1 MKPGLLLFLLLLLSC
16 PLYAVVKP
24 AEIPIMI
31 EEGPRVIHKKFSII
45 ERFKLLKKTRK
56 LKTVGISAKQKRQAR
71 LSLVLGLTSFAFLF
85 MPFAMFVAFPLAL
98 GGLIFGIKSVNG
110 NSNAQGI
117 IGIVASSVA
126 LSIFLIV
133 GIVWLSIALAGL

>member
-1 MKPGLLLFLLLLLSC
+1 MKPGLLLFLMILLSC
-16 PLYAVVKP
+16 PLYAVVRP
-24 AEIPIMI
+24 AEFPLLIA
-31 EEGPRVIHKKFSII
+31 EGPRVIHKKLSII

-56 LKTVGISAKQKRQAR
+56 LKASGITAKQKRQAR
-71 LSLVLGLTSFAFLF
+71 LSLILGLTSFAFLF

-117 IGIVASSVA
+117 IGIVASSVV